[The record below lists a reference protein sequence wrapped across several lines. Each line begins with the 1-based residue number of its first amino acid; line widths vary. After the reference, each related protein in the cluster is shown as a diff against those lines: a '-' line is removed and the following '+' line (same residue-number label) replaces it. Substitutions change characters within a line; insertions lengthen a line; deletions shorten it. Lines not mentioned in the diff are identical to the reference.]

1 MALDFAFQKLMEQ
14 RLTAIRSLPPDKL
27 IAEKDRLGLSITDV
41 KQGGFMRVNGQ
52 VKHVQQAG
60 RYDEWN
66 DKFTKKLSGDFACV
80 EFRVLN
86 IETGERENFEWE
98 IDDGELSVSATIA
111 RLKFSDL
118 TDDEGEG
125 IDDDDLEQIEEE
137 EDDIFYQG
145 KKFECDS
152 DECWSAKYYPQDSRT
167 GEKVYMYEFE
177 AKDGSMITIEEW
189 VQGDEKYE
197 YQIWL
202 SEPINPDSIEVIA
215 TGG

>member
-1 MALDFAFQKLMEQ
+1 MTLDFAFQKSMEK
-14 RLTAIRSLPPDKL
+14 RLAAIRSLPPDKL
-27 IAEKDRLGLSITDV
+27 IPEKDRLGLSITDV

-66 DKFTKKLSGDFACV
+66 DKFTKKLSGDFTCV
-80 EFRVLN
+80 ELRVLN

-152 DECWSAKYYPQDSRT
+152 DECWSAKYYPLGSRT

-202 SEPINPDSIEVIA
+202 SEPINPDSIEVIS